1 MEQPLG
7 SELVHLRCSKCNR
20 TTSLSLESLEKNDR
34 PVCPY
39 CGAVIAVDL
48 EAAARDASRKA
59 HELDE
64 TVDSLGSAD

>member
-1 MEQPLG
+1 MEQSFG
-7 SELVHLRCSKCNR
+7 SELVHVRCGNCNR
-20 TTSLSLESLEKNDR
+20 ITSLSFQSLENNDR

-64 TVDSLGSAD
+64 TVDSLGSAE